1 MSRVG
6 DIRTAMATALDGI
19 SGLRAKAYEPDSIAP
34 PLAVVGDVAIN
45 YDETFGSAA
54 DRCHRL
60 AITVR
65 VYVPRANDK
74 AGQDRLDGYVSP
86 TGASSIK
93 AALEADKTLGG
104 VIDDLHVP
112 SMSGYGFYEV
122 AGTVYM
128 GAEFTVNVLAQGV

>member
-6 DIRTAMATALDGI
+6 NIRSAMATALATID
-19 SGLRAKAYEPDSIAP
+19 GLRATAYEPDQIKP

-54 DRCHRL
+54 DRCHKL
-60 AITVR
+60 TIAVR

-93 AALEADKTLGG
+93 AALEADK
-104 VIDDLHVP
+104 
-112 SMSGYGFYEV
+112 
-122 AGTVYM
+122 
-128 GAEFTVNVLAQGV
+128 